1 MTRRVIAGAALGG
14 RCGLLSE
21 RSDAPGPEVG
31 APAQQPCGPA
41 ETGTTLLDGRPIH
54 YGKTC

>member
-1 MTRRVIAGAALGG
+1 
-14 RCGLLSE
+14 LLSE